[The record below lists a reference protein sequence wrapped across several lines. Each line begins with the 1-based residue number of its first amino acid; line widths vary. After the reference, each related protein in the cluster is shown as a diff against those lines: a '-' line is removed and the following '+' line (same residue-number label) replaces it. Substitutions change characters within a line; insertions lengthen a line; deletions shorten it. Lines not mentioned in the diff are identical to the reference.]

1 MCTRFIKTAIST
13 AALMLAVATTNAQL
27 HIIANKDNTRPE
39 AALNPIS
46 PASNAFTSFTATG
59 YTGYNVINWNGFNE
73 QNVQRY
79 IVEYSTNGNDFQSAG
94 EASVGGTTGY
104 NIRHNIN
111 ERSPIMYRIRME
123 MKNGSYTT
131 TDAIFLDGERVSPVT
146 VYPTVVSGN
155 MLNVNADWPVR
166 QINIFSADGAMV
178 FSKNINGQR
187 DFIPVAIPSLGKGAY
202 WVTFYGSTWKSSTK
216 VIVP

>member
-1 MCTRFIKTAIST
+1 MCTRFLKTTISAAIALILFGT
-13 AALMLAVATTNAQL
+13 ASAQQ

-39 AALNPIS
+39 AALNRMS
-46 PASNAFTSFTATG
+46 PAMNTLTSFTATG
-59 YTGYNVINWNGFNE
+59 NTGYNQINWSGFNE

-104 NIRHNIN
+104 NIRHTTN
-111 ERSPIMYRIRME
+111 ERSAIIYRIRME

-131 TDAIFLDGERVSPVT
+131 TDPIFLDGVPVSPVT
-146 VYPTVVSGN
+146 VYPTVISGN
-155 MLNVNADWPVR
+155 MLNVNAVWPVR
-166 QINIFSADGAMV
+166 QISIFSGDGAMV

-187 DFIPVAIPSLGKGAY
+187 DFIPVAIPSLAKGAY
-202 WVTFYGSTWKSSTK
+202 WVTFYGTTWKTSTK